1 MSGPAVVVAFDLDGT
16 LTVRDAVMP
25 FFRKVA
31 GTRKFLG
38 QSLKNF
44 PTLLSAFAKR
54 DRDAAKEIAAG
65 AIFRGVSQKVLEA
78 EGQLMARRIAG
89 SWLREDV
96 LARLRWHQEQ
106 GHYAVIVSASFGAY
120 VGPLG
125 SKLGVNHVLA
135 TELLFDDAGICT
147 GELAGGNCR
156 GEEKAR
162 RLKNHLNESF
172 ATWELR
178 WAYGDSSG
186 DTAMLAMAENSLNV
200 ARSNLTSVPEHS
212 VA

>member
-1 MSGPAVVVAFDLDGT
+1 VSRPAVVVAFDLDGT

-25 FFRKVA
+25 FFRKVG
-31 GTRKFLG
+31 GTRKLLVE
-38 QSLKNF
+38 SLRNL
-44 PTLLSAFAKR
+44 PALVSAFAKR
-54 DRDAAKEIAAG
+54 DRDTAKEIAAG
-65 AIFRGVSQKVLEA
+65 AIFRGVQQKVLE
-78 EGQLMARRIAG
+78 EQGQLMARRIAG

-106 GHYAVIVSASFGAY
+106 GHYIVIVSASFGAY

-125 SKLGVNHVLA
+125 SRLGVNQVIA
-135 TELLFDDAGICT
+135 TELLFDVVGICT

-162 RLKNHLNESF
+162 RLKNHLDESF
-172 ATWELR
+172 ATWELC

-186 DTAMLAMAENSLNV
+186 DTAMLAMAENSVNV
-200 ARSNLTSVPEHS
+200 ARLNLTPCAENL